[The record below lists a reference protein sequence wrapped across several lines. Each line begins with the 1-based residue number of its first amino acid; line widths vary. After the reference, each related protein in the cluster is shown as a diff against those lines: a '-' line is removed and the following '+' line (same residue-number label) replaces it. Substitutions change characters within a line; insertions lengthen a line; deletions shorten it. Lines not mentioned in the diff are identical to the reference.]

1 MTEAARYGL
10 CGGTFDPIHRG
21 HVEPVMSVFQAAG
34 WARVF
39 FIPALSQPFKT
50 DREAVSPF
58 HRFAMAVLATEDD
71 ERTEV
76 LPVDLERR
84 QITYTVDTLET
95 LRSRYRDA
103 AFDWVIGDDNLKTLE
118 EWRNIDRI
126 FQLANFVVL
135 NRSGLTSVPP
145 PLIARVRPLTDRPHS
160 GAIMFLNNPQ
170 VPISST
176 DVRTRLR
183 AGADISGLVHP
194 RVERYIHRYRLYA
207 PVIPA
212 GAESMQT
219 R

>member
-1 MTEAARYGL
+1 MTEAARYAL

-21 HVEPVMSVFQAAG
+21 HVEPVMSVFPAAG
-34 WARVF
+34 WSRVF
-39 FIPALSQPFKT
+39 FIPALAQPFKA
-50 DREAVSPF
+50 DRETVSPF
-58 HRFAMAVLATEDD
+58 HRFAMAVLATEED

-76 LPVDLERR
+76 LPLDLERR
-84 QITYTVDTLET
+84 QVTYTVDTLES

-103 AFDWVIGDDNLKTLE
+103 AFDWVIGDDNLKTLT

-135 NRSGLTSVPP
+135 NRSGLSSVPP
-145 PLIARVRPLTDRPHS
+145 PMIARVRPLADRPQS

-176 DVRTRLR
+176 DVRTRIR
-183 AGADISGLVHP
+183 GGADVSGLVHP
-194 RVERYIHRYRLYA
+194 RVERHIRRYRLYA
-207 PVIPA
+207 SALPA

-219 R
+219 Q